1 MFDHVGILFNQPLGK
16 AELLLIQSS
25 DHSMHNYTA
34 RTGKCNGPWPNTP
47 ASIDSAIYSRK
58 NPW

>member
-25 DHSMHNYTA
+25 DHSMHNYT
-34 RTGKCNGPWPNTP
+34 GPDREMQWPLAEHP
-47 ASIDSAIYSRK
+47 RLD
-58 NPW
+58 